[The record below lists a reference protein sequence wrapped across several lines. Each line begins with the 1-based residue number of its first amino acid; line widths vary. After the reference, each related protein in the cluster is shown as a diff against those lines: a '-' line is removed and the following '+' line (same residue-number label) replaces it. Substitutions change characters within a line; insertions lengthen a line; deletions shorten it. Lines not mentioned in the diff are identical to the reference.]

1 MIYDFNG
8 ICADPYRFGFNGQMK
23 VNEIARVGNY
33 LDFTF
38 RGYDSSTRRLKEHDE

>member
-8 ICADPYRFGFNGQMK
+8 ICADPYCFGFNGQMK
-23 VNEIARVGNY
+23 VNEMIGVGNS

-38 RGYDSSTRRLKEHDE
+38 RGYDSSTGRLEEHDE